1 MAGYLK
7 FIQNVIVLFIML
19 MMTTCCRN
27 EQSDIKEILYV
38 GTFDERDSQGIYVY
52 EFNRDSVGFTLLQT
66 IPEQKSPSFLEIH
79 PSRKFLYAVNRSSV
93 IEGKEWGTISAFL
106 IDSASGMLTLINEQS
121 SYGRGPCHISFDKS
135 GKFAFV
141 SNYNDGNLVVY
152 AVLDKGSVS
161 DSLQLVQHHG
171 HGINPERQEGPHV
184 HSAMVS
190 PDNRFLYVADLGIDK
205 VMIYELNSS
214 SGLLKPAAI
223 PYAEVEPGS
232 GPRHFEIQPDG
243 KTLFL
248 AEELSSTTSVFS
260 RDTVNGS
267 LTEIQRISSIPEGF
281 REQNTNADIHIH
293 PDGKFLYVS
302 NRGHNSIAIYHIHKN
317 GFLSVIGY
325 QSTLGDRPRNFMI
338 DQTGRLL
345 FAANRNSDNINVF
358 ELNAKTGMLDFTGA
372 ALEVPGAVCLKM
384 LQMPAK

>member
-7 FIQNVIVLFIML
+7 FIQNLIKLLIML
-19 MMTTCCRN
+19 IIATCCRN
-27 EQSDIKEILYV
+27 EQSDIKEIMYV

-79 PSRKFLYAVNRSSV
+79 PSKKFLYAVNRSSV
-93 IEGKEWGTISAFL
+93 VDGKEWGTISAFL

-152 AVLDKGSVS
+152 AVLDNGNVS

-171 HGINPERQEGPHV
+171 NGINPERQEGPHV

-190 PDNRFLYVADLGIDK
+190 PDNRFLYVADLGIDR
-205 VMIYELNSS
+205 VMIYELDSS
-214 SGLLKPAAI
+214 SGMLKPATI

-248 AEELSSTTSVFS
+248 ADELSSTTSVFS

-302 NRGHNSIAIYHIHKN
+302 NRGHNSIAMYQIHKN

-338 DQTGRLL
+338 DKTGRLL

-358 ELNAKTGMLDFTGA
+358 EMNGETGMLDFTGTT
-372 ALEVPGAVCLKM
+372 LEVPGAVCLKM
-384 LQMPAK
+384 LQLPAK